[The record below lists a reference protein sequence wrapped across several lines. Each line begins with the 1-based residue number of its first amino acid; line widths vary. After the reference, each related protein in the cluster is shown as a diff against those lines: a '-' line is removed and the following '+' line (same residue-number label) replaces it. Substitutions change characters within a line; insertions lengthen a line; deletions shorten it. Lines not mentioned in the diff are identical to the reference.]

1 MDSVKTMMRSRFPYF
16 FEYII
21 LMVVLLSIVT
31 SWTVTFMFVGNPE
44 RDETPEKYLT
54 RPSVYENRVSS
65 DPK

>member
-1 MDSVKTMMRSRFPYF
+1 
-16 FEYII
+16 
-21 LMVVLLSIVT
+21 MVVLLSIVT